1 MKTILLFF
9 TLGASLL
16 AISCKRRPDPHH
28 PLVPEANAAD
38 LTVLTPPAVS
48 PAVEKSVREKG
59 DAIAAEA
66 FGVLSSRLGKA
77 IADAGLTNAIEFCS
91 VHGIAFT
98 AAVGVTNRVVL
109 RRVTH
114 RPRNSQNRADTNEIN
129 IIRRFE
135 SELSQGTTPKP
146 VVATSSPDIVTY
158 YAPIVLKLPLCLSC
172 HGQPQTDI
180 KPGVLANLSKTYPND
195 EAKGFKLGQVRGL
208 WRVDFKQSDFA
219 QP

>member
-1 MKTILLFF
+1 MKTILLSIAV
-9 TLGASLL
+9 GASLL
-16 AISCKRRPDPHH
+16 GISCKRNPEPAHF
-28 PLVPEANAAD
+28 PVPQAQAAGSN
-38 LTVLTPPAVS
+38 TVALPGIS
-48 PAVEKSVREKG
+48 PAVERSVREKG

-98 AAVGVTNRVVL
+98 TAVGVTNRVVL

-114 RPRNSQNRADTNEIN
+114 RPRNPQNRADTSEVTLIQ
-129 IIRRFE
+129 RFE
-135 SELSQGTTPKP
+135 KESSQGTTSKP
-146 VVATSSPDIVTY
+146 AVVVNSPETITY

-172 HGQPQTDI
+172 HGQPGTDI
-180 KPGVLANLSKTYPND
+180 KPEVLANISKTYPND
-195 EAKGFKLGQVRGL
+195 EAKGFKPGEVRGL
-208 WRVDFKQSDFA
+208 WRVDFRRSEFV

>member
-1 MKTILLFF
+1 MRTILLSI
-9 TLGASLL
+9 TIGASLI
-16 AISCKRRPDPHH
+16 AISCKRQHEPNPF
-28 PLVPEANAAD
+28 PVPEARAAD
-38 LTVLTPPAVS
+38 SKVLAPPAISSV
-48 PAVEKSVREKG
+48 VEKSVREKG

-98 AAVGVTNRVVL
+98 TAVGVTNRVAL

-114 RPRNSQNRADTNEIN
+114 RPRNPQNRADTNEI
-129 IIRRFE
+129 ILIRRFE
-135 SELSQGTTPKP
+135 SELSQGATPKP
-146 VVATSSPDIVTY
+146 VVVANSPDTVTY
-158 YAPIVLKLPLCLSC
+158 YAPIVLKQPLCLNC
-172 HGQPQTDI
+172 HGQPETDI
-180 KPGVLANLSKTYPND
+180 KPGVLANLNKTYPKD

-208 WRVDFKQSDFA
+208 WRVDFKQSDFV